1 MLGWLLGM
9 AQPVQAQNPA
19 MSLMG
24 NVQSNSQAPLPGTA
38 VTVIHLPS
46 GVRYAAATDAA
57 GRFMVANL
65 MVGGPY
71 LVQVGE
77 GGYRPQTAMNIFL
90 ETGKTANFTVTPDKL
105 SATTSKGSSNPISP
119 TDTPTLALAS

>member
-1 MLGWLLGM
+1 M
-9 AQPVQAQNPA
+9 AQPVQAQNPT

-46 GVRYAAATDAA
+46 GVRYAAATDAD

-65 MVGGPY
+65 MVAAHTW
-71 LVQVGE
+71 
-77 GGYRPQTAMNIFL
+77 YR
-90 ETGKTANFTVTPDKL
+90 
-105 SATTSKGSSNPISP
+105 
-119 TDTPTLALAS
+119 

>member
-1 MLGWLLGM
+1 M

-24 NVQSNSQAPLPGTA
+24 NAQSNSQAPLPGAA
-38 VTVIHLPS
+38 VTVIDLPS
-46 GVRYAAATDAA
+46 GVRHAAATDAA

-71 LVQVGE
+71 LIRVGE
-77 GGYRPQTAMNIFL
+77 GGYRPQTVMN
-90 ETGKTANFTVTPDKL
+90 
-105 SATTSKGSSNPISP
+105 TSRNRQNCQFHCHAGQAQRG
-119 TDTPTLALAS
+119 TLLRQ